1 MSARSICPSA
11 CSSEDRHYNIA
22 SINEEEAMYKKI
34 ALALVALV
42 LLSAATLGAA
52 TPKSKDYVYVFS
64 TDPRSFNYLNDQRA
78 TNTQHITNFVDALL
92 EHDRYGILRPALA
105 ESWKTNDDFTVW
117 TFNIRKGV
125 KWVTADLEPYAD
137 VKAQDWVDAL
147 KYMLDNKSTLTY
159 LIDGFVKNAGAYLQ
173 GKITDFSQVGVKAK
187 GDYVLE
193 YTLEKPTPYFDTML
207 TYNAYYPVNGEFLK
221 TKGKDFGKVD
231 KNGILY
237 NGAYILSNYT
247 SKSVI
252 EYDAN
257 PTYWDKGNVSI
268 QHVKFVY
275 FDGKDPDSLFNNF
288 DAGVYVAAPVYTDNE
303 ALFARAQAKYK
314 DYIFRARQDSTTFV
328 YAFNYDRNAFAS
340 PADPTKGKSPKS
352 DKAKEDTKKAILNR
366 NFRKAI
372 FFGIDR
378 PTILAQ
384 RNGDVNKLAAIRNS
398 YTAPEL
404 SFDKAGKDYVK
415 YVEDALKSRN
425 PADFPASFK
434 LDDAQ
439 DPYYNPTKAKAY
451 MAKAKAEL
459 TKQGV
464 KFPIELDVAADVSYT
479 KGMKMDQSLKAGLE
493 ALFGTDT
500 IKVNVVEMDSDN
512 YDAST
517 YYAETGSQSNYDI
530 GNTTGWGPDY
540 GDPYTFLQTL
550 EPVVG
555 ALLTPIGLDPVD
567 EGSDK
572 AAATAIGLYEYAK
585 KVEAGNAEYKDYS
598 KRFKLFADA
607 EAQLLDDA
615 IILPYM
621 SFGGAFQVS
630 RVIPYTAPRAA
641 YGADE
646 YKFKGVI
653 VSDKVVSLAER
664 DKYRQEWE
672 KQRQAE
678 YKKLNAG
685 K

>member
-1 MSARSICPSA
+1 MRISKR
-11 CSSEDRHYNIA
+11 
-22 SINEEEAMYKKI
+22 EAEMLKKI
-34 ALALVALV
+34 VLAVTLAAV
-42 LLSAATLGAA
+42 LFAGTAGAA

-78 TNTQHITNFVDALL
+78 TNTQHITNFVDGLI

-105 ESWKTNDDFTVW
+105 ESWTVNDDFTVW

-125 KWVTADLEPYAD
+125 KWVTGDLEVYAD
-137 VKAQDWVDAL
+137 VKAQDWVDAM
-147 KYMLDNKSTLTY
+147 KYMLDNKSQLTY
-159 LIDGFVKNAGAYLQ
+159 LIDGFVKNAGPYLK
-173 GKITDFSQVGVKAK
+173 GKITDFSQVGIKAK
-187 GDYVLE
+187 SDYVLE

-207 TYNAYYPVNGEFLK
+207 TYNAYWPVNGEFLK
-221 TKGKDFGKVD
+221 AKGKDFGKVD
-231 KNGILY
+231 KNGILF
-237 NGAYILSNYT
+237 NGAYVLSNFT

-252 EYDAN
+252 EYDPN
-257 PTYWDKGNVSI
+257 PTYWDKAHVYIS
-268 QHVKFVY
+268 HVKYVY
-275 FDGKDPDSLFNNF
+275 YDGKDPDSLFNNF
-288 DAGVYVAAPVYTDNE
+288 DAGVYVSAPVYTDNE

-314 DYIFRARQDSTTFV
+314 DYIFRARQDSTSFV
-328 YAFNYDRNAFAS
+328 YAFNYDRGAFAS
-340 PADPTKGKSPKS
+340 PADPTKGKTPKS
-352 DKAKEDTKKAILNR
+352 EKAIEDTKKAILNR
-366 NFRKAI
+366 NFRKAV

-384 RNGDVNKLAAIRNS
+384 RNGEVNKLAAIRNT

-404 SFDKAGKDYVK
+404 SSDKAGKDYVK
-415 YVEDALKSRN
+415 YVEDALKARN

-434 LDDAQ
+434 VDDAQ

-459 TKQGV
+459 TAKGV

-500 IKVNVVEMDSDN
+500 LKINIIEMDSDN

-567 EGSDK
+567 EGTDK
-572 AAATAIGLYEYAK
+572 AAATAVGLYDYAK
-585 KVEAGNAEYKDYS
+585 KVEAANNEYKDVS
-598 KRFKLFADA
+598 KRFKLFAEA

-621 SFGGAFQVS
+621 SFGGAFSIS
-630 RVIPYTAPRAA
+630 RVVPYTAPRSA

-653 VSDKVVSLAER
+653 IGDKVVSLAER
-664 DKYRQEWE
+664 EKAKATWE
-672 KQRQAE
+672 KERAAE
-678 YKKLNAG
+678 FKKLNA
-685 K
+685 KK